1 MHRRNFIKVSVFGF
15 PLLASQWNKQNIL
28 HGNSGA
34 IVVRSGESRFG
45 VPTPFKGVNPND
57 LKLSSKDT
65 HGQLSTF
72 WYKGMEKTGPS
83 FHAHTQQ
90 DEMFYVING
99 SYLFRLGDEKTQLN
113 AGDLIFLPRDIPHT
127 WTQISDEGQLFYFL
141 QPAGKMEEF
150 FLEMTRTGGKLSK
163 EEARIVSEAHGI
175 INYGPGLNWQ
185 DKHETIP
192 VLTNG
197 FVVRSSKD
205 RKSDPNQLR
214 GNSLNFLKVAGSDTH
229 DQLSIFEYHGKS
241 KGGPPLHKHPFQD
254 ETFYVLSGTYDFV
267 CDQDRFTLNAGDMI
281 FLPKD
286 VPHTWAQTTE
296 EGQLLFY
303 FQPAG
308 KMEQFFNTLG
318 KGNLPEG
325 YDAFKDHDME
335 VMGPP
340 ISY

>member
-1 MHRRNFIKVSVFGF
+1 
-15 PLLASQWNKQNIL
+15 
-28 HGNSGA
+28 
-34 IVVRSGESRFG
+34 
-45 VPTPFKGVNPND
+45 VNPND

-65 HGQLSTF
+65 NGQLSTF

-83 FHAHTQQ
+83 FHAHPHQ
-90 DEMFYVING
+90 DEMFYVIKG
-99 SYLFRLGDEKTQLN
+99 SYLFQLGNEKTQLN
-113 AGDLIFLPRDIPHT
+113 AGDLIFLPRNIPHT
-127 WTQISDEGQLFYFL
+127 WIQLSDEGELFYFL

-150 FLEMTRTGGKLSK
+150 FLEMTRTAGKLSK

-175 INYGPGLNWQ
+175 INFGPGLNGQ
-185 DKHETIP
+185 EKHETIP
-192 VLTNG
+192 LLTNG
-197 FVVRSSKD
+197 FVVRSIKD
-205 RKSDPNQLR
+205 RKSNPNQLS
-214 GNSLNFLKVAGSDTH
+214 GNSLNFLKVAGSDTL
-229 DQLSIFEYHGKS
+229 DQLSIFEYHGKG
-241 KGGPPLHKHPFQD
+241 KGGPPLHKHAFQD

-267 CDQDRFTLNAGDMI
+267 CDQDRFTLHAGDMI

-318 KGNLPEG
+318 KGKLPEG
-325 YDAFKDHDME
+325 YDVFKDHEME
-335 VMGPP
+335 VTGPP

>member
-1 MHRRNFIKVSVFGF
+1 MLRRNFIKVSVFGF
-15 PLLASQWNKQNIL
+15 PLLASQWNAPQIL
-28 HGNSGA
+28 QGKSGA
-34 IVVRSGESRFG
+34 VVVRAGDSRFG

-65 HGQLSTF
+65 NGQLSTF

-83 FHAHTQQ
+83 FHAHPHQ
-90 DEMFYVING
+90 DEMFYVIKG
-99 SYLFRLGDEKTQLN
+99 SYLFQLGDEKTQLN
-113 AGDLIFLPRDIPHT
+113 AGDLIFLPRNMPHT
-127 WTQISDEGQLFYFL
+127 WIQLSDEGELFYFL

-150 FLEMTRTGGKLSK
+150 FLEMTRTAGQLSK
-163 EEARIVSEAHGI
+163 EQAQLVSEAHGI
-175 INYGPGLNWQ
+175 VNYGPGLNWQ
-185 DKHETIP
+185 DKHETTP

-197 FVVRSSKD
+197 FVVRSIRD
-205 RKSDPNQLR
+205 RKSNPNQLG

-229 DQLSIFEYHGKS
+229 DQLSIFEYHSKS

-254 ETFYVLSGTYDFV
+254 ETFYVLSGTYIFV

-318 KGNLPEG
+318 KGKLPEG

-335 VMGPP
+335 VTGPP

>member
-1 MHRRNFIKVSVFGF
+1 MLRRNFIKVSVFGF
-15 PLLASQWNKQNIL
+15 PLLASQWNAPLIL
-28 HGNSGA
+28 QGNSGA
-34 IVVRSGESRFG
+34 VVVRTGDSRFG

-65 HGQLSTF
+65 NGQLSTF

-83 FHAHTQQ
+83 FHAHPHQ
-90 DEMFYVING
+90 DEMFYVIKG
-99 SYLFRLGDEKTQLN
+99 SYLFQLGDEKTQLN
-113 AGDLIFLPRDIPHT
+113 SGDLIFLPRNIPHT
-127 WTQISDEGQLFYFL
+127 WIQLSDEGELFYFL

-150 FLEMTRTGGKLSK
+150 FLEMTRTAGQLSK
-163 EEARIVSEAHGI
+163 EQAKLVSEAHGI
-175 INYGPGLNWQ
+175 VNYGPGLNWQ

-197 FVVRSSKD
+197 FVVRSIKD

-241 KGGPPLHKHPFQD
+241 KGGPLLHKHPFQD

-286 VPHTWAQTTE
+286 VPHTWAQTTK

-340 ISY
+340 IKI